1 LQKSLFSFLFVII
14 QKINNNFIDATRL
27 FIVNKKQTLFISDNM
42 DPKTFLPICL
52 GVLLLWL
59 LVALGLFPIS
69 LPTFL
74 NKIILIIPFI
84 GIILFGFYSLFYL
97 AYKVVNLKDC
107 PQAQIE
113 LQREVDRIKRD
124 PRYQSLFRT
133 TR

>member
-113 LQREVDRIKRD
+113 LQREVERIKRD

>member
-1 LQKSLFSFLFVII
+1 
-14 QKINNNFIDATRL
+14 
-27 FIVNKKQTLFISDNM
+27 M

-113 LQREVDRIKRD
+113 LQREVERIKRD